1 MLSKSVKSSSRLRV
15 FPTCLWSVLLSIL
28 VGFLLLLAVF
38 HIPVRFMQEECR
50 ESVRIF
56 QEEDRYPNDPYSGRR
71 LDNYTDSIFLL
82 GAAYPG
88 EESIL
93 DRTIHV
99 YTQRTVDVPSPV
111 RSFISIYSKESEE
124 VQPTEYA
131 WYWHGYL
138 LTLKPLLTMLNYQQI
153 RHLNLAVQYTL
164 LLVLLFL
171 IQRRLPS
178 VLLPFLLTVLFLAP
192 TAIGRVLGYSSVYY
206 ILLLFLLLLLWNP
219 KGRITEENVWL
230 LFLFAG
236 ILTGYFDN
244 LSAPTQTLT
253 FPLCFLL
260 VQRAGHGS
268 WKQNARLFL
277 RCCFVW
283 GFGYAGMWGAK
294 WVLVLL
300 FEGREFLISLGN
312 QMWLYTGPSI
322 GGHIVTQADA
332 LRRNFGILFKDPDL
346 IIRSLI
352 LAAVLLVL
360 VLRDR
365 SRINRRS
372 LADAL
377 LVLFITLIPLM
388 WTLFLKNHS
397 YRHYWF
403 AYRTLTPLIL
413 CPLCALTVL
422 RGAPPIADAQ
432 DL

>member
-1 MLSKSVKSSSRLRV
+1 MPNKSVKSYSRLRV
-15 FPTCLWSVLLSIL
+15 FPTCLWIVLLSIL

-38 HIPVRFMQEECR
+38 HIPVRFMQDECR

-56 QEEDRYPNDPYSGRR
+56 EEEDRYPNDPYSGRR
-71 LDNYTDSIFLL
+71 LDNYTDSVFLL

-93 DRTIHV
+93 DQTINV
-99 YTQRTVDVPSPV
+99 YTRRLVDNNSPV
-111 RSFISIYSKESEE
+111 KAFISLYSGTEE
-124 VQPTEYA
+124 MQSQEYA
-131 WYWHGYL
+131 RYWHGYL
-138 LTLKPLLTMLNYQQI
+138 VTLRPLLAALNYPEI
-153 RHLNLAVQYTL
+153 RQFNLIVQYTL

-236 ILTGYFDN
+236 IATGYFDN

-253 FPLCFLL
+253 FPLCFLF

-283 GFGYAGMWGAK
+283 GFGYVGMWGGK
-294 WVLVLL
+294 WLLALL
-300 FEGREFLISLGN
+300 FQGRGFLDSLGN

-332 LRRNFGILFKDPDL
+332 LRRNLGILFKDRDL
-346 IIRSLI
+346 IVLSLA
-352 LAAVLLVL
+352 LTVVLLVL

-422 RGAPPIADAQ
+422 RGAPSTADEQ
-432 DL
+432 NL